1 MISRNSSI
9 WILGDFS
16 MPNIDWPTESI
27 LEGCWHR
34 NVYISFLENL
44 MNFNLQQMVTSPT
57 RGSNILDLFLFN
69 MSDQVHETKS
79 LLPPG
84 SSDHDIV
91 FHEIKVN
98 RGRPIQHVREIKC
111 YLRRSNGQASNQ
123 TSKSMLTRT
132 LSIIILIQ
140 TLLVYP
146 SMMSWIVSAL
156 FTSPLKKTK
165 SVVIYPGLTTQSD
178 FVAL

>member
-1 MISRNSSI
+1 
-9 WILGDFS
+9 

-34 NVYISFLENL
+34 NVNISFLENL

-57 RGSNILDLFLFN
+57 RGIYNILDLYLFN
-69 MSDQVHETKS
+69 MSAQVHETKS
-79 LLPPG
+79 LPPLG

-111 YLRRSNGQASNQ
+111 YLRRSNGQALNQ
-123 TSKSMLTRT
+123 TLKSMLTRNFVNNY
-132 LSIIILIQ
+132 SDPNSAC
-140 TLLVYP
+140 YH
-146 SMMSWIVSAL
+146 SMMS
-156 FTSPLKKTK
+156 
-165 SVVIYPGLTTQSD
+165 
-178 FVAL
+178 